1 MIYTYIEVFSIIPKT
16 NKKIIPN
23 VPLLQKFLFPCSPKI
38 KTFVPCS
45 PLINDC
51 SPKLVKILN
60 ASPLRVRVLP
70 YLIWAMSW
78 ENLFMPYANNEGAD
92 QPAHLRNLIS
102 AFVVHCLDSKIN
114 LVSRFKISS
123 LYLSSVD
130 AQASLCVLVTLVAN
144 PKDRFSRD
152 VAHIFLTVLCISEKG
167 VDLLQKLYRRPNS

>member
-23 VPLLQKFLFPCSPKI
+23 VPLLQKFILFPCSPKI

-51 SPKLVKILN
+51 FPKLVKVLN
-60 ASPLRVRVLP
+60 ASPLGVRVLP
-70 YLIWAMSW
+70 YLIWAMPW

-92 QPAHLRNLIS
+92 QPTHLRNLIS

-130 AQASLCVLVTLVAN
+130 AQAGLCLSKYGCKPQRQV
-144 PKDRFSRD
+144 FSWCGSYCFD
-152 VAHIFLTVLCISEKG
+152 CVVHIRERS
-167 VDLLQKLYRRPNS
+167 RPTPEAL